1 MDVILCFG
9 VILAL
14 AFNFVN
20 GLNGAGNSIATI
32 VATRALKPLYALL
45 LAALCNIAGPF
56 LLTTAIAKT
65 IGTGIIQPYAMTP
78 VVIIIAL
85 LCGIFILGL
94 LTAKGFP
101 ISASNTLIGCMVGAS
116 IASYGISGVIWPPPE
131 MVKGV
136 ILAGFSGALCIA
148 LLFTLLAILIHNS
161 IRLFAIAG
169 VIIGFSLTIVGLM
182 ITGSL
187 VVSGIL
193 AIIIFV
199 VISPTLGFTAGF
211 TLDMVVAYLFRFS
224 RQSTRN
230 RIFYPLQIIAG
241 SLQALSNGANDGL
254 HAVGVIAALFIAE
267 GITSGFTAPSW
278 VMITSAVAIGLGT
291 VFGGWN
297 VITKMAKGIT
307 RIRPYQGFCAS
318 TAGGLI
324 ISGLTLSGIPTSS
337 THIISGSIAG
347 VGATRGKTAVD
358 WNVIR
363 GIVTA
368 WIVTFPVSIS
378 VSMIVVLI
386 FSELLKISSFII
398 RF

>member
-1 MDVILCFG
+1 MDVILYFG

-20 GLNGAGNSIATI
+20 GLNGAGNSIATV
-32 VATRALKPLYALL
+32 VATRALKPLYALI
-45 LAALCNIAGPF
+45 LAAVCNIAGPF

-65 IGTGIIQPYAMTP
+65 IGTGIIEPSALTSQ
-78 VVIIIAL
+78 VIIIAL
-85 LCGIFILGL
+85 LCGIFLLGI

-116 IASYGISGVIWPPPE
+116 LASSGLSGVIWPSEE
-131 MVKGV
+131 MVLGV
-136 ILAGFSGALCIA
+136 LISGFFGALCVSI
-148 LLFTLLAILIHNS
+148 LFLLLAYAIHGS
-161 IRLFAIAG
+161 LRLGVVAG
-169 VIIGFSLTIVGLM
+169 AIIGFSLTIVGLM
-182 ITGSL
+182 LTG
-187 VVSGIL
+187 GIIVNGLL

-199 VISPTLGFTAGF
+199 VISPTLGFTVGF
-211 TLDMVVAYLFRFS
+211 ILDIIVSYIFRFS
-224 RQSTRN
+224 RQSSRN
-230 RIFYPLQIIAG
+230 RIFYPLQIISG

-254 HAVGVIAALFIAE
+254 HAVGIIAVLFIAE
-267 GITSGFTAPSW
+267 GVTTEFSTPFW
-278 VMITSAVAIGLGT
+278 VIGTSAVAIGIGT

-337 THIISGSIAG
+337 THIISGSIVG

-358 WNVIR
+358 WTVIR

-368 WIVTFPVSIS
+368 WIVTFPLSIS
-378 VSMIVVLI
+378 VSIGVFFLI
-386 FSELLKISSFII
+386 SHLADMYSLLS
-398 RF
+398 